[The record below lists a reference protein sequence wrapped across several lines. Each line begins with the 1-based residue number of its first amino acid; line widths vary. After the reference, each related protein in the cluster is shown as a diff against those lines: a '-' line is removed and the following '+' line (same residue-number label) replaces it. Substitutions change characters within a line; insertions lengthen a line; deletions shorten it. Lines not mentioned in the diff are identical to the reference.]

1 MRISSSR
8 RIALLS
14 VTAALAMVAA
24 FPVAA
29 VSADPP
35 PPATS
40 VPAFTETAAG
50 AAGSHVA
57 VRAWQVQSS
66 ATAQDGGAAI
76 SQPSYRPADWYVA
89 RPRSTVMAT
98 LMANGAFGGTDL
110 FYSNNLATTV
120 DPQLFQVPW
129 WYRTTFS
136 IPSGAAH
143 TALRS
148 FGIIPGADVWVNGH
162 RVATRSQTDGAYVT
176 NDVDISAVVHTGT
189 NAVAFSIPPTN
200 PNQDLT
206 LGWVDWNQTPPD
218 NNMGIWRDVQIIRT
232 ADVSIA
238 GPAVTTT
245 FPTSDLKVADLV
257 VTDRVSNTAAT
268 AKKVSVAV
276 RLTGHGAPVD
286 LRQDVTVAAHTTST
300 VTFSSPQYPE
310 LSIAHPAVWWP
321 IGQGAHPLYTAA
333 ATATVGSR
341 LADQSSATFGIRTV
355 TSSIRPGGGRM
366 FVVNGRSVPI
376 RGGGWAPDMFLRDDP
391 ARIAAQLSYVADLGL
406 NTIRL
411 EGKLENPDFFDQ
423 ADRAGIM
430 VLAGWECCDKWEA
443 WAGTGGEPWD
453 AHDKATAVRSA
464 QSEAVLL
471 RDHPSVVAFL
481 IGSDNA
487 PPTDISQAYVD
498 AFRSNDWNV
507 PLVAAAADATSTA
520 TGPSGMKMNGPYAW
534 VPPNYW
540 YNTDP
545 ALGGAVGFSSEIS
558 AGESIPRMS
567 VLKTFLSD
575 NDLQQLWRD
584 PLGAQ
589 YHAGRTSTEFQN
601 LSIYDKAL
609 TARYGKP
616 TSAADY
622 VRKAQLAG
630 YEATR
635 SQFEAYASR
644 ATAAQPATGV
654 IYWML
659 NSAWPSLHWNL
670 YDYSLAQSGAY
681 FGAKKAD
688 ETLHVQYDY
697 AGHAVVVN
705 HSPAKVKGP
714 LTVRMQLRN
723 LDGSVRA
730 KSTSSVASIG
740 PNGSVSLNLPSAT
753 LSRTYFVELSLTD
766 AHGTV
771 VSRNVYWDSTHRDV
785 LDVDNS
791 EWYYTPESQAADLTG
806 LATLRSA
813 TVSRSV
819 SSKVAGSRETTT
831 VTLHNSGSVPA
842 VDLHA
847 AVTAGQ
853 GGPEVLPV
861 IWSDNDVTLF
871 PGQSIVLTAHY
882 AQTGLKGKAPVLTVD
897 GFNL

>member
-1 MRISSSR
+1 MRNFSVR

-14 VTAALAMVAA
+14 VAVTMVGMGVA
-24 FPVAA
+24 FP

-40 VPAFTETAAG
+40 APAYAETAAG

-66 ATAQDGGAAI
+66 ASAQDGGAKI
-76 SQPSYRPADWYVA
+76 SQPSYKATDWYVA
-89 RPRSTVMAT
+89 PPRSTVMAT
-98 LMANGAFGGTDL
+98 LLANGAFGGADL
-110 FYSNNLATTV
+110 FFSNNLATTV

-136 IPSGAAH
+136 VPSRTGR
-143 TALRS
+143 TSLRS

-162 RVATRSQTDGAYVT
+162 HLATRTQTDGAYVT
-176 NDVDISAVVHTGT
+176 NDLDITAVVHAGQ

-218 NNMGIWRDVQIIRT
+218 NNMGIWRDVEVVRT

-238 GPAVTTT
+238 SPSVTTT
-245 FPTSDLKVADLV
+245 FPTSDLKTADLTV
-257 VTDRVSNTAAT
+257 AEKVTNQGAT
-268 AKKVSVAV
+268 AHQVSVAV
-276 RLTGHGAPVD
+276 RLSGHGTPINV
-286 LRQDVTVAAHTTST
+286 QQQVTVAAHSSRT
-300 VTFSSPQYPE
+300 VTFSSPDYAA
-310 LSIAHPAVWWP
+310 LSVSRPAVWWP

-333 ATATVGSR
+333 ATAKIGTQ
-341 LADQSSATFGIRTV
+341 LADQSAATFGIRTV
-355 TSSIRPGGGRM
+355 TSSIRPGGGRL

-391 ARIAAQLSYVADLGL
+391 TRIAAQLSYVADLGL

-423 ADRAGIM
+423 ADQAGIM

-453 AHDKATAVRSA
+453 AHDRATAVRSA

-487 PPTDISQAYVD
+487 PPTDIAQAYVD
-498 AFRSNDWNV
+498 AFASNDWSV
-507 PLVAAAADATSTA
+507 PLVAAASDATSTA

-567 VLKTFLSD
+567 VLRTFLS
-575 NDLQQLWRD
+575 NEDLQQLWRS
-584 PLGAQ
+584 PQGAQ

-609 TARYGKP
+609 TARYGRP

-670 YDYSLAQSGAY
+670 YDYSLAQSGSY

-697 AGHAVVVN
+697 AGHALVVN
-705 HSPAKVKGP
+705 HSPAKVTGP
-714 LTVRMQLRN
+714 LTVKMLLRN
-723 LDGSVRA
+723 LDGTVRA
-730 KSTSSVASIG
+730 QSTHAVATVG
-740 PNGSVSLNLPSAT
+740 ANASVSVNLPSAT

-766 AHGTV
+766 AHGAV

-785 LDVDNS
+785 LDVDKS

-806 LATLRSA
+806 LATLDPA
-813 TVSRSV
+813 TVTHAVTST
-819 SSKVAGSRETTT
+819 VATTGGTTT
-831 VTLHNSGSVPA
+831 VTLHNTGSVPA
-842 VDLHA
+842 VDVHA
-847 AVTAGQ
+847 AVTAGA
-853 GGPEVLPV
+853 GGSEVLPV

-882 AQTGLKGKAPVLTVD
+882 AVSGLHGKTAVLAVD